1 MGTPGHKGD
10 MGEKGERGMKGPTG
24 PEGPKGEPVSN
35 VYQSDSRFLHLSL
48 LLNFNFSQFPIF
60 TTRLLCDMEYIED
73 IWSWHSFN
81 S

>member
-35 VYQSDSRFLHLSL
+35 VYQSEARCFHLSL
-48 LLNFNFSQFPIF
+48 LFNSNFLKFPIF
-60 TTRLLCDMEYIED
+60 TTRLLCDLEYAYIED
-73 IWSWHSFN
+73 I
-81 S
+81 